1 MDCSEFLA
9 RFSEYYDAAPGTLA
23 RRTAEAHVAE
33 CESCS
38 RYEQVVTRGV
48 KLLRS
53 MPRIDLAE
61 SFRPRLEHRLFHID
75 EDGLA
80 ARATSGWA
88 VPAAAAVGMAILLA
102 VIAWYPSWARATPEV
117 SLPAII
123 VSDPPPAEPL
133 IPTEGVGPPVGPPPN
148 LGGGLWSDPNTLLYR
163 YSPMSERYRN
173 NSALRR
179 TGLDGMN

>member
-1 MDCSEFLA
+1 
-9 RFSEYYDAAPGTLA
+9 
-23 RRTAEAHVAE
+23 
-33 CESCS
+33 
-38 RYEQVVTRGV
+38 
-48 KLLRS
+48 
-53 MPRIDLAE
+53 
-61 SFRPRLEHRLFHID
+61 
-75 EDGLA
+75 
-80 ARATSGWA
+80 
-88 VPAAAAVGMAILLA
+88 MAILLA
-102 VIAWYPSWARATPEV
+102 FIAWYPSWARATPEV

-133 IPTEGVGPPVGPPPN
+133 IPTEGVGAPVGPPPN